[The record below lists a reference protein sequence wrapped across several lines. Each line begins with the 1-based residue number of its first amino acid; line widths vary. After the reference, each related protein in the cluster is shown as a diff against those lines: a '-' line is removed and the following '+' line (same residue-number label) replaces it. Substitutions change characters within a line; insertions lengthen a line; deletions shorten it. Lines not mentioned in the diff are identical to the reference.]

1 MTYDRVRV
9 VSYGPDETRV
19 GTSFNEQP
27 DGSCALWFEVDGRD
41 DCPLAV
47 EFDGVFLKSVRK
59 GSMLTALLPLSLIAV
74 PRELNIRIF
83 DETRPDNPVLL
94 QFYVLNSRGKKIR
107 GKVTNSATKVPIPGF
122 FIIGPP
128 RSGTTSIYW
137 RLQAHP
143 RVYMSRNKEPYFF
156 DPRAE
161 GVLNGAVINKDEYLS
176 LFRFA
181 PYQSQVIGEAST
193 TYASSPEALRGIQN
207 FNPQAKALLIL
218 RNPITASLSLYLQHR
233 RGGLHEQA
241 SSFKQAWR
249 ECENAQLRP
258 FISNYRNLYK
268 IGDQLVSAA
277 KIFGERFHV
286 MVFDDLVN
294 DGTSAYADL
303 LQFLGLPVDSMEQL
317 EKTNSSQLEKI
328 ESIVSPELLD
338 EMIDFFLPQ
347 IRLVSEFIGRDLGH
361 WIAR

>member
-1 MTYDRVRV
+1 M
-9 VSYGPDETRV
+9 E
-19 GTSFNEQP
+19 
-27 DGSCALWFEVDGRD
+27 GRD

-47 EFDGVFLKSVRK
+47 EFDGVFLKSVRL
-59 GSMLTALLPLSLIAV
+59 GSVLTALLPQSLIAV

-94 QFYVLNSRGKKIR
+94 HFYVLDPRGKKIR
-107 GKVTNSATKVPIPGF
+107 GKVTNPVTKVPIPGF

-143 RVYMSRNKEPYFF
+143 SVYMSRNKEPYYF

-161 GVLNGAVINKDEYLS
+161 GVLNGAVIDRDEYLS

-181 PYQSQVIGEAST
+181 PFQSKVVGEAST
-193 TYASSPEALRGIQN
+193 TYASSPEALRRIQT

-218 RNPITASLSLYLQHR
+218 RNPLTASVSLYLQHR
-233 RGGLHEQA
+233 KGGLHEHA
-241 SSFKQAWR
+241 SSFQQAWN
-249 ECENAQLRP
+249 ECENAQFRP
-258 FISNYRNLYK
+258 FISNYRSLYK
-268 IGDQLVSAA
+268 IGDQLASAST
-277 KIFGERFHV
+277 IFGERLHV
-286 MVFDDLVN
+286 MLFDDLVN
-294 DGTSAYADL
+294 DGTSVYAGL
-303 LQFLGLPVDSMEQL
+303 LRFLGLQVDSLEQL
-317 EKTNSSQLEKI
+317 EKTNSSQLENI
-328 ESIVSPELLD
+328 ESIASPGLLD
-338 EMIDFFLPQ
+338 EMTDYFLPQ